1 MGDTPKLLFYAQEK
15 GETPLELA
23 LHNLHIVYLWHSNVA
38 IGNPALN
45 GVLIGTSSW
54 IYCHV

>member
-23 LHNLHIVYLWHSNVA
+23 LHNLHIVYLWHSNVDK
-38 IGNPALN
+38 
-45 GVLIGTSSW
+45 SSERFDRPG
-54 IYCHV
+54 